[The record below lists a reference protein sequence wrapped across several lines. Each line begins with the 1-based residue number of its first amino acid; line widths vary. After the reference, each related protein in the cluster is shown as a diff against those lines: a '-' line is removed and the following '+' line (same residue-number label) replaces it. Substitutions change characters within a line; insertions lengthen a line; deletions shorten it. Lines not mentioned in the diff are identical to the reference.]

1 MNIVWEHALTN
12 VVRSVN
18 VYLASL
24 VACDLIVYAEAI
36 REIDSLSTHVDV
48 PADNFRPPQN
58 YGKVK
63 LKVGTQCSG
72 WYSARLVQHARLVS
86 ALVQRSVQRARPP
99 LNYDRGAH

>member
-1 MNIVWEHALTN
+1 MNVWEHALTN

-36 REIDSLSTHVDV
+36 REIDSLSTHFDV

-63 LKVGTQCSG
+63 LTLK
-72 WYSARLVQHARLVS
+72 
-86 ALVQRSVQRARPP
+86 
-99 LNYDRGAH
+99 